1 MPHRSSPWGAITAVS
16 AAIVVA
22 VPTLALPAD
31 GPTGPKA
38 VFAVIGGVLFAAA
51 IVFTR
56 REPGARSPI
65 DRPGSDELS
74 PPDPAPSPE

>member
-1 MPHRSSPWGAITAVS
+1 MPSRRWPWGAIAATAS
-16 AAIVVA
+16 AIVVA

-56 REPGARSPI
+56 REPGARSAVG
-65 DRPGSDELS
+65 RPGTDGVS
-74 PPDPAPSPE
+74 PPDRAPSPE